1 MRLTMFTDFGLR
13 VLMRLAGEP
22 DRLFTSEQIADEFA
36 LSRHHLQKVVRA
48 LADGG
53 FVATVRGAGG
63 GFKLAIDASA
73 ITVGSVVR
81 RLERGQPMVEC
92 FRNDGGSCVLT
103 PRCKLK
109 RHLAEA
115 EKRYLEYLE
124 TVAVG
129 DCAYILSSST
139 TKPRPGR

>member
-53 FVATVRGAGG
+53 F
-63 GFKLAIDASA
+63 
-73 ITVGSVVR
+73 
-81 RLERGQPMVEC
+81 
-92 FRNDGGSCVLT
+92 
-103 PRCKLK
+103 
-109 RHLAEA
+109 
-115 EKRYLEYLE
+115 
-124 TVAVG
+124 
-129 DCAYILSSST
+129 
-139 TKPRPGR
+139 

>member
-22 DRLFTSEQIADEFA
+22 GRLFTSEQIADEFA

-48 LADGG
+48 LAEGG
-53 FVATVRGAGG
+53 FVATVRGAAG
-63 GFKLAIDASA
+63 GFRLAKDAQD

-81 RLERGQPMVEC
+81 RLEQGQPMVEC
-92 FRNDGGSCVLT
+92 FRDDGGRCVLT

-124 TVAVG
+124 TVSLT
-129 DCAYILSSST
+129 DCAYVLPSSGT
-139 TKPRPGR
+139 THRPVR

>member
-13 VLMRLAGEP
+13 VLMRLAGQP

-48 LADGG
+48 LAEGG

-63 GFKLAIDASA
+63 GFKLAKDART
-73 ITVGSVVR
+73 ITVGSVIR
-81 RLERGQPMVEC
+81 RLEQGQPMVEC
-92 FRNDGGSCVLT
+92 FRDDGGNCVLT

-115 EKRYLEYLE
+115 EKRYLDYLE
-124 TVAVG
+124 TVALA
-129 DCAYILSSST
+129 DCAYAPPNSGKRLRT
-139 TKPRPGR
+139 AR